1 MSKILECS
9 KVDPS
14 TGCNYIVRGETEQE
28 VLQNAAL
35 HAQQHGIKDLSP
47 DLLQRVKQNI
57 HEE

>member
-14 TGCNYIVRGETEQE
+14 SNCQYQIRGETEQE
-28 VLQNAAL
+28 VLQNAKL
-35 HAQQHGIKDLSP
+35 HAQQHGIQDLTP
-47 DLLQRVKQNI
+47 ELMERVKQNI